1 MRDSF
6 RDWNLYHK
14 AIVVLISAMAFGI
27 IVRAVVVFDTAFEI
41 TGERTVNAS
50 AETVWQLISHDKSR
64 DKWQAEIV
72 DLVELTGP
80 TNERGATRLVF
91 WRRGTKRWQ
100 AVERTGDLLPGRL
113 LSLIQ
118 NSDQDTRWITISIE
132 VLGKCQTKLSIKEI
146 IEPSAYKDRFWFF
159 NQRTFHENRLAASFD
174 AMDRWAATTDPN
186 C

>member
-14 AIVVLISAMAFGI
+14 SIVVLLSAMVFGV
-27 IVRAVVVFDTAFEI
+27 IVRAVIVFDTAFEVV
-41 TGERTVNAS
+41 GERVVNAS
-50 AETVWQLISHDKSR
+50 AETVWTLVSNDKNR

-91 WRRGTKRWQ
+91 WKRGAKRWQ
-100 AVERTGDLLPGRL
+100 AVERTRDLLPGRQ
-113 LSLIQ
+113 LSLLQ
-118 NSDQDTRWITISIE
+118 NSDQDTRWITISLEVIE
-132 VLGKCQTKLSIKEI
+132 PCKTKLIINEI
-146 IEPSAYKDRFWFF
+146 IEPSAYEDRFWFF
-159 NQRTFHENRLAASFD
+159 NQRTLHQSRLSASFD
-174 AMDRWAATTDPN
+174 AMDRWAAVAEPK